1 MKDNFTIDDF
11 LGGKIKLK
19 QSEKG
24 YRATSD
30 SVLLSSAISPKA
42 GQTVLDVGAGTGIV
56 SLCLA
61 YRAPDAIITGL
72 EIQPESFALAKE
84 NSLLNHKEANI
95 NFILC
100 DIANPTKEIK
110 DKAFDFV
117 ITNPPYATEK
127 PQSPTKNKAI
137 ANHESTTANLE
148 TWLDFCIK
156 RLKPKG
162 TLALIHKADRLDDII
177 ALLQRR
183 LGKITIYPLYP
194 KKGKPAS
201 RIIITA
207 VKNSRTRIS
216 LMPGLIL
223 HQADGAPT
231 REAEQ
236 ILRLGHTLESVI

>member
-1 MKDNFTIDDF
+1 MKDSFTIDDF

-19 QSEKG
+19 QSAKG

-61 YRAPDAIITGL
+61 YRAPKAAITGL

-84 NSLLNHKEANI
+84 NAALNHKEASI

-110 DKAFDFV
+110 DKTFDFV

-137 ANHESTTANLE
+137 ANHESTAANLE
-148 TWLDFCIK
+148 KWLDFCIK

-162 TLALIHKADRLDDII
+162 TLALIHKAERLDDII
-177 ALLQRR
+177 TLLQRR

-194 KKGKPAS
+194 MEGKPAS
-201 RIIITA
+201 RIIITG
-207 VKNSRTRIS
+207 VKNSRTRLS
-216 LMPGLIL
+216 LMQGLIL
-223 HQADGAPT
+223 HQADSTPT

-236 ILRLGHTLESVI
+236 ILRLGHTLESVL

>member
-11 LGGKIKLK
+11 LGGKVKLK

-61 YRAPDAIITGL
+61 YRIPDAAITGL

-84 NSLLNHKEANI
+84 NAALNHKEASV

-100 DIANPTKEIK
+100 NIANPTKEIK

-162 TLALIHKADRLDDII
+162 TLALIHKAERLDDII
-177 ALLQRR
+177 TILQGR
-183 LGKITIYPLYP
+183 LGKIAIYPLYP
-194 KKGKPAS
+194 MQGKPAS

-207 VKNSRTRIS
+207 VKNSRTRVS
-216 LMPGLIL
+216 LMPGLVL
-223 HQADGAPT
+223 HQADGTPT

-236 ILRLGHTLESVI
+236 ILRLGHTLESVV